1 MKAPLYVP
9 ALAAVAMLA
18 LAAGLRAVELPMTSP
33 FLPANGAPITAAP
46 ALDAGGLELR
56 GVLPTPNGGWL
67 FSIYNTSRR
76 MSTFVGLNETGTW
89 GSGGGGT
96 FVVRSYKQMGDQDQ
110 VTVEYQGRT
119 STLVTKK
126 SKVAVPARGGS
137 NLPVGLNGASPAL
150 TQTVSLNPTT
160 ESEAARLQATV
171 DEIAR
176 RRDARTQADATG
188 APAPAAPAAPAA
200 PPTRGTP

>member
-9 ALAAVAMLA
+9 GLAVATLLA

-33 FLPANGAPITAAP
+33 FLPANGAPDAVAP
-46 ALDAGGLELR
+46 PLDSGGIELR
-56 GVLPTPNGGWL
+56 GVLPTPIGPL

-76 MSTFVGLNETGTW
+76 MSSFVGLNETGTW
-89 GSGGGGT
+89 GSGAGGT
-96 FVVRSYKQMGDQDQ
+96 FVVRSYKQVGDQDQ

-126 SKVAVPARGGS
+126 AKVGVPARGGS
-137 NLPVGLNGASPAL
+137 NLAISANGASPAL
-150 TQTVSLNPTT
+150 TQTVSLNPTAET
-160 ESEAARLQATV
+160 EAARLQATV

-176 RRDARTQADATG
+176 RRDARSQADVTG
-188 APAPAAPAAPAA
+188 AAAPAAPA
-200 PPTRGTP
+200 PPTRGATP

>member
-1 MKAPLYVP
+1 MKAPLHVSGLAVV
-9 ALAAVAMLA
+9 ALLA
-18 LAAGLRAVELPMTSP
+18 LAAGVRAVELPITSP
-33 FLPANGAPITAAP
+33 FLPANGAPVAAAP
-46 ALDAGGLELR
+46 VQDAGGIELR
-56 GVLPTPNGGWL
+56 GVLPSPVGPL

-76 MSTFVGLNETGTW
+76 MSTLVGLNESATW

-119 STLVTKK
+119 STLVSKK
-126 SKVAVPARGGS
+126 SKVAVTARGGS
-137 NLPVGLNGASPAL
+137 NLPVGPNGALPAL

-176 RRDARTQADATG
+176 RRDARAQGDAAG
-188 APAPAAPAAPAA
+188 AAAPAA